1 MFPSYIIREQIL
13 KENAAFLKEKEDY
26 QIRRDTLQLR
36 LVCEDNI
43 QFLYVHKRKT
53 LAETTVRFYSLPA
66 LTLQQLAWET
76 YRKTLPSFLFP
87 IDCVRLRSY
96 NLSNRTFG
104 ILGAIAINNSL
115 QDPLILAKK
124 AAH

>member
-1 MFPSYIIREQIL
+1 MLLSLLFLLLYSNTLFMFPSYIIREQIL

-53 LAETTVRFYSLPA
+53 LAETTVRFVFIHH
-66 LTLQQLAWET
+66 Q
-76 YRKTLPSFLFP
+76 
-87 IDCVRLRSY
+87 
-96 NLSNRTFG
+96 
-104 ILGAIAINNSL
+104 
-115 QDPLILAKK
+115 
-124 AAH
+124 H